1 MGKNAKRRAN
11 SRKRPP
17 SEKGNKPQNPPRE
30 EREEHPLNSKA
41 EETDWAETEKRLESQ
56 YVAFFKESMSM
67 PEEIAREIFK
77 AFAEEQKE
85 AAQREGTDRLPESFG
100 DILLQSERTDEKVR
114 ELFALKRAD
123 GVTDDDIAFWWNMHD
138 LERRMICKVDEMN
151 RILLFE
157 KLVQDDATTEPEAA
171 RMVAKRFP
179 IYGDPEHLVLETEDD
194 RPLPFELKWR
204 VNRYISEKTEADAEE
219 FKQEVEASTS
229 LNAVLR
235 KALRAKKL

>member
-1 MGKNAKRRAN
+1 MDKDSNMGKNAKRRAN
-11 SRKRPP
+11 RRGRP
-17 SEKGNKPQNPPRE
+17 SSANRE
-30 EREEHPLNSKA
+30 DHPLSNRK
-41 EETDWAETEKRLESQ
+41 EKTDWEETEKRLESE

-77 AFAEEQKE
+77 AFAEEHKE
-85 AAQREGTDRLPESFG
+85 AARREGTDRLPESFG
-100 DILLQSERTDEKVR
+100 DILLQSEKADEKVR
-114 ELFALKRAD
+114 IAFAPKRAD

-157 KLVQDDATTEPEAA
+157 KLVQDSGTTEPEAA

-204 VNRYISEKTEADAEE
+204 VNRYISEKTETDAEG